1 MSNVFT
7 TTIRFN
13 LDHEEDRSAL
23 AWLQKMDRQEYKSY
37 SRAVIAAI
45 NDHFSR
51 QERLASDP
59 YLETREKEDAFLL
72 RIEEAVG
79 RGLSSAG
86 TLVRVL
92 QEMQGASAQNAV
104 ETATNPQLSASVFT
118 PAFEAD
124 TAEDIEAALD
134 FVDGF

>member
-23 AWLQKMDRQEYKSY
+23 ACLQKMDRQEYKSY

-51 QERLASDP
+51 QERLAADP

-86 TLVRVL
+86 TLAQVL
-92 QEMQGASAQNAV
+92 QNMQGASARNAA
-104 ETATNPQLSASVFT
+104 ENATNPQLSASVFT
-118 PAFEAD
+118 PVFEPD
-124 TAEDIEAALD
+124 TAEDMEAALD